1 MKILVVDDEKMLV
14 QSIQRFL
21 RLRGIDVIGAYSGEE
36 ALDALKK
43 RDINIVITDIIMSPM
58 DGKELVSEIRR
69 KYKNV
74 IIIVMTGIL
83 NISSTIKEMENG
95 ADGYLIKP
103 FSNLNYVWDVLLLW
117 IDKFQAEDY
126 DHASNSNT

>member
-21 RLRGIDVIGAYSGEE
+21 RLRGIDVVAAYSGEE
-36 ALDALKK
+36 ALEILKK
-43 RDINIVITDIIMSPM
+43 RDVNIVITDVIMSPM
-58 DGKELVSEIRR
+58 DGKELVAEIRQ
-69 KYKNV
+69 KYKDV

-83 NISSTIKEMENG
+83 NIASTIKELENG

-103 FSNLNYVWDVLLLW
+103 FSNLNYVWDVLLPW
-117 IDKFQAEDY
+117 IDKFQAEVHDK
-126 DHASNSNT
+126 ASSSPT